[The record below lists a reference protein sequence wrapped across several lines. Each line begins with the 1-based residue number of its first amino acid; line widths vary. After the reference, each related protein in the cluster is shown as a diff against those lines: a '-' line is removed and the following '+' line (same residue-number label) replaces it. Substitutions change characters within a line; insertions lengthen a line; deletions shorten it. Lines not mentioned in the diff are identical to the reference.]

1 MICMLGM
8 LYMCYSVILLL
19 LACGG
24 IKKTRHDIITSLLK
38 SECVRE
44 RELECERRD
53 ETRRGKLTVYSMHA

>member
-8 LYMCYSVILLL
+8 LYMCYSVVLLLLLL

-38 SECVRE
+38 SVKERE
-44 RELECERRD
+44 RESLSVREMRR
-53 ETRRGKLTVYSMHA
+53 EEGN